1 MRKLLS
7 MIIVLT
13 MILSLTACSG
23 GEDNSSTNTEEPKQE
38 TSTTQTTTS
47 PQKEEKEAG
56 PYIWE
61 RSESDVLERI
71 EYILDRQ
78 ILYDGDFSLTPLS
91 SDENGTI
98 YQVLRDGLETTC
110 GIMFTS
116 YSSGGSDR
124 LNIKMIITNY
134 SDDDSMQTYVLCG
147 SIILFIGDVDGT
159 YSGLR
164 DAKDAF
170 VEFGCNIKSN
180 PHKEVIS
187 NTLYTLMASDEDS
200 GVVMLTISDP
210 DDPDPLGKSVSTQN
224 STIGS
229 GKSQSSVQP
238 STDTQKNQATI
249 TEGMYLVGS
258 DIQAGT
264 YKLTANSGSRGYYAR
279 RSDASGEFSSII
291 ANDSFNNTSY
301 VTVNDGEY
309 LELTRCTGVLQ

>member
-23 GEDNSSTNTEEPKQE
+23 GENNSSTNTEESKQE

-47 PQKEEKEAG
+47 PQKEDEETK

-61 RSESDVLERI
+61 RSESYVVERI
-71 EYILDRQ
+71 EYMLKHQ
-78 ILYDGDFSLTPLS
+78 SLFDGDFTVKTVAT
-91 SDENGTI
+91 DQKGNA
-98 YQVLRDGLETTC
+98 YQVLRDGIETKC
-110 GIMFTS
+110 GFMFTNYTS
-116 YSSGGSDR
+116 NGVNKIAVALLISDY
-124 LNIKMIITNY
+124 NDT
-134 SDDDSMQTYVLCG
+134 DSMHAYVLCAS
-147 SIILFIGDVDGT
+147 SIMFEGDVDGD
-159 YSGLR
+159 YESFN

-170 VEFGCNIKSN
+170 VEIGSNITSVHEQK
-180 PHKEVIS
+180 VIS
-187 NTLYTLMASDEDS
+187 STEYNFIIYTDTET
-200 GVVMLTISDP
+200 MLILTVSDP
-210 DDPDPLGKSVSTQN
+210 EDPAPFENYT
-224 STIGS
+224 STIEGATTPD
-229 GKSQSSVQP
+229 KSQSSAKT
-238 STDTQKNQATI
+238 STDTPKTQTTI

-264 YKLTANSGSRGYYAR
+264 YKLTANSGSSGYYAR